1 MKITKIKKASE
12 EIKKSTYLSTA
23 TIFQI
28 DDEYLLS
35 AKFANQH
42 WKVEAIQP
50 IQLLE
55 QVFATQLKSSSSLI
69 YFVSLNFLCVC
80 APVSNAHVWTCV
92 KLNEN
97 NQNSLEK
104 SL

>member
-28 DDEYLLS
+28 DDEYLLP

-69 YFVSLNFLCVC
+69 YFVSLNFL
-80 APVSNAHVWTCV
+80 SDAHVWTCV